1 LVPLKESS
9 APRKNPGGG
18 LAGAVHTKPSN
29 PCLGARL
36 RMLHARQLI
45 AARALAGWSQEDLAA
60 AAGVSL
66 STVRGL
72 EGGSRDTRFSSVLA
86 VVEALRRRGVELAQS
101 SERFMGGVLVV
112 RGSAS
117 DWLQAWPEEGGHSPE
132 SAEDRE
138 DEGSS
143 GGPDIT
149 GAASDGAPRTS
160 PEDQAKASGQR
171 RSRRMES

>member
-1 LVPLKESS
+1 V
-9 APRKNPGGG
+9 
-18 LAGAVHTKPSN
+18 GAVHRKRSN
-29 PCLGARL
+29 PFLGARL

-117 DWLQAWPEEGGHSPE
+117 DWLQAWPEGGHSPE
-132 SAEDRE
+132 PADDRE
-138 DEGSS
+138 DEGAP

-149 GAASDGAPRTS
+149 GAASEGAPRAGPKDQ
-160 PEDQAKASGQR
+160 PEASGRR